1 MKPRGQRIDLNTAT
15 MAELVRLP
23 RVGESLAADI
33 VRARPYRSVRALR
46 NVPGV
51 GEKLFHV
58 LRPLLQVGQQAET
71 QLEGHTATPA
81 AVDFGAA
88 DRSGRLDVNSAT
100 MAELMRLPIMRLG
113 LAEQILLGR
122 PFQNLTELLALPG
135 IGEKLYH
142 QLRDYLRVAKAAPAG
157 HTAHFDLNSGG
168 PRALL
173 ELPGM
178 TADLALAI
186 LDGRPFDSVAD
197 LRRLPAI
204 TSAQYQLLFDY
215 VFVAAAAPV
224 VPAVAAPSTAVDK
237 LPGTPEIAETPV
249 MPVITK
255 IPVMPEIP
263 EIPVMPMWL
272 DVMPAKPAPAAAETT
287 PAASTETS
295 TAFPDY
301 LSTVAVPAPAPG
313 IQADPPA
320 TDDGELPQFLRAASD
335 KRAVPEW
342 ALRNRL
348 KRTEPV
354 VTTFE
359 TQKVA
364 DTDEVLAEPQAQTG
378 PRTVRM
384 VNADEP
390 ITEARPVPG
399 TRRRKRGL
407 PVAWAAGASIAL
419 AVIVGGSAAWFLT
432 REPASGAPMQAAVQN
447 SPTAPATAVA
457 ATPTIAATVVQPPA
471 TSAPIATALPLPTA
485 MLAPTEPA
493 VATALPLP
501 TATLAPT
508 EIPTATLVPTAVP
521 TATPLP
527 TAVPT
532 AFATPQLPFALGAS
546 LWTENF
552 DPATFTWGKGLRT
565 FAESGF
571 GDGALQVK
579 FIEKSAHYWS
589 AGPKYT
595 VSGRNF
601 YYESDIRVGPCRSKD
616 NYGLVFQS
624 DKNSFFAVTITCEGG
639 YRFFVRVKGDDQLL
653 RAKLSPLV
661 PAGPGTFR
669 VGVLLVGD
677 SYALYVNGNRVDE
690 MVVRNLSIAPLGNF
704 GVYARAVETT
714 NLVVAWDNMAATTV
728 LP

>member
-23 RVGESLAADI
+23 RVGESLAGEI

-58 LRPLLQVGQQAET
+58 LRPLLQVGQQTET
-71 QLEGHTATPA
+71 EVEGQTAMPA
-81 AVDFGAA
+81 AADLGAA

-100 MAELMRLPIMRLG
+100 MAELMRLPIMRLA
-113 LAEQILLGR
+113 LAEQILLAR
-122 PFQNLTELLALPG
+122 PFQSLPELLALPG

-157 HTAHFDLNSGG
+157 HTANFDLNSGG

-186 LDGRPFDSVAD
+186 LDGRPFASVPD

-215 VFVAAAAPV
+215 VFVAAPAPIAPV
-224 VPAVAAPSTAVDK
+224 EAVASTPQAA
-237 LPGTPEIAETPV
+237 L
-249 MPVITK
+249 
-255 IPVMPEIP
+255 P

-272 DVMPAKPAPAAAETT
+272 EAMPAKPANAAVTEAT
-287 PAASTETS
+287 PAAGTETS
-295 TAFPDY
+295 PAFPDY
-301 LSTVAVPAPAPG
+301 VSPVAVPAPAPG
-313 IQADPPA
+313 MQVGSDA
-320 TDDGELPQFLRAASD
+320 TDDGELPQFLRAAGD
-335 KRAVPEW
+335 KRALPEW
-342 ALRNRL
+342 TLRNRL
-348 KRTEPV
+348 KRAEPV
-354 VTTFE
+354 VTRFE
-359 TQKVA
+359 TE
-364 DTDEVLAEPQAQTG
+364 EVPGAEDLLAEAQAPTG

-390 ITEARPVPG
+390 MPEARPGQG
-399 TRRRKRGL
+399 TRRRRRGL
-407 PVAWAAGASIAL
+407 PVAWAVGATLLLVAAVGAGT
-419 AVIVGGSAAWFLT
+419 AWFLT
-432 REPASGAPMQAAVQN
+432 REPAGAAPLQAAAETV
-447 SPTAPATAVA
+447 PATAVA
-457 ATPTIAATVVQPPA
+457 AAPAITSTAVQPPA
-471 TSAPIATALPLPTA
+471 TSAPAATALPLPTA
-485 MLAPTEPA
+485 TLLPTEIPA
-493 VATALPLP
+493 ATALPLP

-508 EIPTATLVPTAVP
+508 EIPTTTLVPTALP
-521 TATPLP
+521 TATPVP
-527 TAVPT
+527 NVVPT
-532 AFATPQLPFALGAS
+532 PFATPQLPFALGAS

-552 DPATFTWGKGLRT
+552 DPAAFTWGKGLRT
-565 FAESGF
+565 FAESAYV
-571 GDGALQVK
+571 DGALQVK

-601 YYESDIRVGPCRSKD
+601 YYDSDIRVGPCRAKD

-653 RAKLSPLV
+653 RAKQSPLV
-661 PAGPGTFR
+661 PAGSGTFR

-704 GVYARAVETT
+704 GVYARAVETAD
-714 NLVVAWDNMAATTV
+714 LVVAWDNMAATTV

>member
-23 RVGESLAADI
+23 RVGEALAADI

-58 LRPLLQVGQQAET
+58 LRPLLQVGQKAET
-71 QLEGHTATPA
+71 EAEGHTATPA

-100 MAELMRLPIMRLG
+100 MAELMRLPIMRLA
-113 LAEQILLGR
+113 LAEQILLSR
-122 PFQNLTELLALPG
+122 PYQNLTELLALPG
-135 IGEKLYH
+135 IGEKLYN
-142 QLRDYLRVAKAAPAG
+142 QLRNYLRVAKAAPAG

-173 ELPGM
+173 ALPGM

-215 VFVAAAAPV
+215 VFVATAAPV
-224 VPAVAAPSTAVDK
+224 APAVAAPSTVVDTV
-237 LPGTPEIAETPV
+237 PETPVIAETPV
-249 MPVITK
+249 M
-255 IPVMPEIP
+255 P

-272 DVMPAKPAPAAAETT
+272 DAMPAKPAPAPAETT
-287 PAASTETS
+287 PAASTKTS

-301 LSTVAVPAPAPG
+301 LSNVAVPAPAPDM
-313 IQADPPA
+313 QADPPA
-320 TDDGELPQFLRAASD
+320 TDDGELPQFLRATSD

-359 TQKVA
+359 PQKVA
-364 DTDEVLAEPQAQTG
+364 DTDKVLAEPQAQTG

-390 ITEARPVPG
+390 ITEVRPVPG

-407 PVAWAAGASIAL
+407 PVAWAAGATIAL
-419 AVIVGGSAAWFLT
+419 AVIVGGGAAWFLT
-432 REPASGAPMQAAVQN
+432 RAPAGTAPMQAAAESV
-447 SPTAPATAVA
+447 PTAAAPATAVA
-457 ATPTIAATVVQPPA
+457 AAPAVTATAVQPPA
-471 TSAPIATALPLPTA
+471 TSAPTALPLPTA
-485 MLAPTEPA
+485 TLAPTEIPA
-493 VATALPLP
+493 ATALPLP

-552 DPATFTWGKGLRT
+552 DPASFTWGKGLRT

-571 GDGALQVK
+571 VDGALQVK

-601 YYESDIRVGPCRSKD
+601 YYDSDIRVGPCRSKD
-616 NYGLVFQS
+616 NYGLIFQS

-639 YRFFVRVKGDDQLL
+639 YRFFVRVNGDDQLL
-653 RAKLSPLV
+653 RAKQSPLV
-661 PAGPGTFR
+661 PAGSGTFR

-690 MVVRNLSIAPLGNF
+690 MVVRNLSITPLGNF

>member
-1 MKPRGQRIDLNTAT
+1 MKPRGPRIDLNTAT

-23 RVGESLAADI
+23 RVGESLASDI
-33 VRARPYRSVRALR
+33 VRGRPYGNVHALR
-46 NVPGV
+46 NVHGV

-58 LRPLLQVGQQAET
+58 LRPLVQVGQQPET
-71 QLEGHTATPA
+71 EVEGHTATPA
-81 AVDFGAA
+81 AADFGAA

-100 MAELMRLPIMRLG
+100 MAELMRLPIMRLA
-113 LAEQILLGR
+113 LAEQILLAR

-135 IGEKLYH
+135 IGEKLYR

-157 HTAHFDLNSGG
+157 HTAHFDLNTGG

-224 VPAVAAPSTAVDK
+224 VPAVAPAS
-237 LPGTPEIAETPV
+237 TPEDTLRET
-249 MPVITK
+249 
-255 IPVMPEIP
+255 P

-272 DVMPAKPAPAAAETT
+272 DAMPAKPATAAAETT
-287 PAASTETS
+287 PAAGTETS
-295 TAFPDY
+295 PDFPDY
-301 LSTVAVPAPAPG
+301 LLPVAVTTPAAD
-313 IQADPPA
+313 IQADPAA

-335 KRAVPEW
+335 KRALPEW

-348 KRTEPV
+348 KRAEPV
-354 VTTFE
+354 VTTFVTE
-359 TQKVA
+359 EVPDTA
-364 DTDEVLAEPQAQTG
+364 DVLVEPQAQTG

-390 ITEARPVPG
+390 IPEARPVPG

-407 PVAWAAGASIAL
+407 PMAWAAGATILL
-419 AVIVGGSAAWFLT
+419 AVIVGGAAAWFLT
-432 REPASGAPMQAAVQN
+432 RVPAGAASIQADSTSVPTAAV
-447 SPTAPATAVA
+447 PATAVA
-457 ATPTIAATVVQPPA
+457 AAPAITATVVQLPA
-471 TSAPIATALPLPTA
+471 TSAPA
-485 MLAPTEPA
+485 
-493 VATALPLP
+493 ATALPLP

-508 EIPTATLVPTAVP
+508 EIPTATLVPTALP

-532 AFATPQLPFALGAS
+532 AIATPQLPFALGAS

-565 FAESGF
+565 FAESGYL
-571 GDGALQVK
+571 DGALQVK

-595 VSGRNF
+595 MSGRNF
-601 YYESDIRVGPCRSKD
+601 YYDSDIRVGPCRSKD
-616 NYGLVFQS
+616 HYGLVFQS

-639 YRFFVRVKGDDQLL
+639 YRFFVRVKGEDQLL
-653 RAKLSPLV
+653 RAKQSPLV
-661 PAGPGTFR
+661 PAGSGTFR

-714 NLVVAWDNMAATTV
+714 DLVVAWDNMAATTV

>member
-23 RVGESLAADI
+23 RVGESLAAEI

-58 LRPLLQVGQQAET
+58 LRPLLQVGQQTET
-71 QLEGHTATPA
+71 EAEGHTATPA
-81 AVDFGAA
+81 AVDLGAA

-100 MAELMRLPIMRLG
+100 MAELMRLPMMRLA
-113 LAEQILLGR
+113 LAEQILVAR
-122 PFQNLTELLALPG
+122 PFQSLPELLTLPG

-157 HTAHFDLNSGG
+157 HTANFDLNTGG

-186 LDGRPFDSVAD
+186 LDGRPFASVPD

-215 VFVAAAAPV
+215 VFVAAPAPIAPV
-224 VPAVAAPSTAVDK
+224 EAVAN
-237 LPGTPEIAETPV
+237 TPQAAL
-249 MPVITK
+249 
-255 IPVMPEIP
+255 P

-272 DVMPAKPAPAAAETT
+272 EAMPAKPANAAVTEAT
-287 PAASTETS
+287 PAAGTETS
-295 TAFPDY
+295 PAFPDY
-301 LSTVAVPAPAPG
+301 VSPVAVPAPDPG
-313 IQADPPA
+313 MQVGSDA
-320 TDDGELPQFLRAASD
+320 TDDGELPQFLRAAGD
-335 KRAVPEW
+335 KRALPEW
-342 ALRNRL
+342 TLRNRL
-348 KRTEPV
+348 KRAEPV

-359 TQKVA
+359 T
-364 DTDEVLAEPQAQTG
+364 DEVPGAEDILAEAQAPTG

-390 ITEARPVPG
+390 IPEARPMPG

-407 PVAWAAGASIAL
+407 PVAWAVGATLLLVAAVGAGT
-419 AVIVGGSAAWFLT
+419 AWFLV
-432 REPASGAPMQAAVQN
+432 REPAGAAPMQAAPETV
-447 SPTAPATAVA
+447 PATAAPATAVA
-457 ATPTIAATVVQPPA
+457 AAPAITSTAVQPPA
-471 TSAPIATALPLPTA
+471 TSAPA
-485 MLAPTEPA
+485 
-493 VATALPLP
+493 ATALPLP

-508 EIPTATLVPTAVP
+508 EIPTATLVPTALP
-521 TATPLP
+521 TATP
-527 TAVPT
+527 VPT
-532 AFATPQLPFALGAS
+532 VVPTPIATPQLPFALGAS

-552 DPATFTWGKGLRT
+552 DPAAFTWGKGLRT
-565 FAESGF
+565 FAESAYV
-571 GDGALQVK
+571 DGALQVK

-601 YYESDIRVGPCRSKD
+601 YYDSDIRVGPCRAKD

-639 YRFFVRVKGDDQLL
+639 YRFLVRVKGDDQLL
-653 RAKLSPLV
+653 RAKQSPLV
-661 PAGPGTFR
+661 PAGSGTFR

-690 MVVRNLSIAPLGNF
+690 MVVRDLSIAPLGNF
-704 GVYARAVETT
+704 GVYARAVETAD
-714 NLVVAWDNMAATTV
+714 LVVAWDNMAATTV

>member
-1 MKPRGQRIDLNTAT
+1 MKPRGPRIDLNTAT

-23 RVGESLAADI
+23 RVGEALASDI

-58 LRPLLQVGQQAET
+58 LRPLVQVGQQPET
-71 QLEGHTATPA
+71 EAEGHTATPA

-100 MAELMRLPIMRLG
+100 MAELMRLPIMRLA
-113 LAEQILLGR
+113 LAEQILLAR

-157 HTAHFDLNSGG
+157 HTAHFDLNTGG
-168 PRALL
+168 AHALL

-197 LRRLPAI
+197 LRRLSAI

-224 VPAVAAPSTAVDK
+224 ATAAAAASTPADT
-237 LPGTPEIAETPV
+237 LRETPEIPL
-249 MPVITK
+249 
-255 IPVMPEIP
+255 
-263 EIPVMPMWL
+263 MPMWL
-272 DVMPAKPAPAAAETT
+272 DAMPAKPATTAAETT
-287 PAASTETS
+287 PAADTKRSPD
-295 TAFPDY
+295 FPDY
-301 LSTVAVPAPAPG
+301 LSPVAVTAAAPG
-313 IQADPPA
+313 LQPDPAA

-348 KRTEPV
+348 KRAEPV

-359 TQKVA
+359 TEEVA
-364 DTDEVLAEPQAQTG
+364 DTAAVLVEPQAQTG

-390 ITEARPVPG
+390 VSDTRPLPG

-407 PVAWAAGASIAL
+407 PMAWAAGATILL
-419 AVIVGGSAAWFLT
+419 AVIVGGGAAWFFT
-432 REPASGAPMQAAVQN
+432 REPASAASTQAASTSV
-447 SPTAPATAVA
+447 PTAAAPATAVA
-457 ATPTIAATVVQPPA
+457 AAPAITATVVQPPA
-471 TSAPIATALPLPTA
+471 TDAPPATALPLPAAT
-485 MLAPTEPA
+485 LAPTEIPT
-493 VATALPLP
+493 ATALPLP
-501 TATLAPT
+501 TATLVPT
-508 EIPTATLVPTAVP
+508 EIPTATLVPTALP

-552 DPATFTWGKGLRT
+552 DPANFTWGKGPRT
-565 FAESGF
+565 FAESGYV
-571 GDGALQVK
+571 DGALQVK

-601 YYESDIRVGPCRSKD
+601 YYDSDIRVGPCRSKD

-639 YRFFVRVKGDDQLL
+639 YRFFVRVKGEDQLL

-661 PAGPGTFR
+661 PAGSGTFR

-690 MVVRNLSIAPLGNF
+690 MIVRNLSIAPLGNF

-714 NLVVAWDNMAATTV
+714 DLVVAWDNMAATTV

>member
-23 RVGESLAADI
+23 RVGEALAADI

-58 LRPLLQVGQQAET
+58 LRPLLQVGQKAET
-71 QLEGHTATPA
+71 EAEGHTATPA

-100 MAELMRLPIMRLG
+100 MAELMRLPIMRLA
-113 LAEQILLGR
+113 LAEQILLSR

-135 IGEKLYH
+135 IGEKLYN

-215 VFVAAAAPV
+215 VFVAAVAPV
-224 VPAVAAPSTAVDK
+224 VPAVAEPSTVVDT
-237 LPGTPEIAETPV
+237 LPETPVIAETPV
-249 MPVITK
+249 LPVITK

-263 EIPVMPMWL
+263 VMPMWL
-272 DVMPAKPAPAAAETT
+272 DAMPAQPAPALAETT

-301 LSTVAVPAPAPG
+301 LSTVAVPAPAPDMP
-313 IQADPPA
+313 ADPPA

-348 KRTEPV
+348 KRPEPV

-359 TQKVA
+359 TQKAA

-390 ITEARPVPG
+390 ITEVRPVPG

-407 PVAWAAGASIAL
+407 PLAWAAGATIAL

-432 REPASGAPMQAAVQN
+432 RDPAGAAPMQAAAENV
-447 SPTAPATAVA
+447 PTATAPATA
-457 ATPTIAATVVQPPA
+457 VQPPA
-471 TSAPIATALPLPTA
+471 TSATSAPTALPLPTA
-485 MLAPTEPA
+485 TLSPTELPA
-493 VATALPLP
+493 ATALPLP

-571 GDGALQVK
+571 VDGALQVK

-601 YYESDIRVGPCRSKD
+601 YYDSDIRVGPCRSKD

-653 RAKLSPLV
+653 RAKQSPLV
-661 PAGPGTFR
+661 PAGSGTFR